1 MQVQLEQVRQKP
13 FRWDE
18 VRQISVERLAR
29 SEVVEL
35 GDVAWQGEI
44 RYAAPGFHLVASV
57 EYQQTLDCVRCLRP
71 MKHSAVADLELM
83 VFIEEADASPGE
95 HELEESDLG
104 VLYLDSDILDMEP
117 LLLEQLQLNIPMH
130 PLCRQECKGLC
141 PVCGADR
148 NRTSCDCEHEPAD
161 PRWAGLTD
169 LKGRL
174 GSDEAGS

>member
-18 VRQISVERLAR
+18 VQHIAVERLER

-35 GDVAWQGEI
+35 GDVAWWGDI
-44 RYAAPGFHLVASV
+44 RYAAPGFHLVAAI
-57 EYQQTLDCVRCLRP
+57 EYEQTLECARCLQP
-71 MKHSAVADLELM
+71 MARSARAELELM
-83 VFIEEADASPGE
+83 VFIGEGDASPGD

-104 VLYLDSDILDMEP
+104 VLYLDSDILDLEP
-117 LLLEQLQLNIPMH
+117 LLLEQLQLNVPMH
-130 PLCRQECKGLC
+130 ALCKEDCAGLC

-148 NRTSCDCEHEPAD
+148 NREMCDCEPEPAD

-169 LKGRL
+169 LKAKL
-174 GSDEAGS
+174 GSDEADG

>member
-18 VRQISVERLAR
+18 VRHISAERLER
-29 SEVVEL
+29 SELLEL
-35 GDVAWQGEI
+35 GDVAWWGEI
-44 RYAAPGFHLVASV
+44 RYAAPGFHLVATI
-57 EYQQTLDCVRCLRP
+57 EYQQTLECARCLRS
-71 MKHSAVADLELM
+71 MVRDARAELELM

-104 VLYLDSDILDMEP
+104 VLYLDTDILDMEP
-117 LLLEQLQLNIPMH
+117 LLLEQLQLNVPMH
-130 PLCRQECKGLC
+130 ALCSEDCQGLC

-148 NRTSCDCEHEPAD
+148 NRESCDCERESAD

-169 LKGRL
+169 LKNRL
-174 GSDEAGS
+174 GAEDADG